1 METNATMQNNFE
13 IVSMVIFFFLS
24 FVWTKREWYNL
35 LAKLLLFVMG
45 IWALSLI
52 LK

>member
-1 METNATMQNNFE
+1 MHTNFE
-13 IVSMVIFFFLS
+13 FVSMMLFFLLS
-24 FVWTKREWYNL
+24 FVWTRREWYNFAIKFL
-35 LAKLLLFVMG
+35 FFVMG